1 MENYYIDSRVIL
13 ALEKSSKKLLDIT
26 TFIKEINFEINS
38 DLTFDVLWTS
48 LTKRRYIYIYI
59 ITRMVRVFW
68 SKRIT

>member
-48 LTKRRYIYIYI
+48 LTKRRYIYIYHY
-59 ITRMVRVFW
+59 
-68 SKRIT
+68 